1 LAEGTIICSETYPAL
16 EDAFASGLARVM
28 QQPARPVWVLVP
40 TNLLALHLRR
50 EVARRLGGVMGAEF
64 LTLVDA
70 ARRMALPELAARG
83 LRPMPPGA
91 VEIVLQRLIGGVPD
105 GSYFAPFR
113 RFTNGAAAVAHAIQL
128 LDGCLWTP
136 AALREA
142 AGRGHFRDPGA
153 GRRLAAL
160 AALWQGLCG
169 WKAQEGV
176 FDADDLVRAAGREDL
191 EPSEHADAL
200 VIYGFY
206 DFTPAQRRLVGRLT
220 TLAQECSAYVLWQEQ
235 DGAPGPG
242 FEYAEP
248 AVRWLQQ
255 ELGVAEVEAA
265 PGQAS
270 ASDLGALVQDL
281 FRGGLVSA
289 AWRSEDAERG
299 PAQDGTVRVV
309 TCPGEVS
316 EAEEVAREVLRAALQ
331 SEGRASCGVLVR
343 SAAETVGLLAEA
355 FGRVGI
361 PAYVRE
367 GLPLVDT
374 VAGRIALSAL
384 DLAVSELEREA
395 VLDLLG
401 LAALSWP
408 AGLSA
413 SSLDRLTREAGILKG
428 RETWKTR
435 LLRRATHLR
444 REANEA
450 EDEGERRVCARDAEM
465 CTTAAGLL
473 EELFEDID
481 LLGSARSW
489 ADLAGRLRAL
499 VDRLTPA
506 EDEGREAV
514 LDVVGELARLDL
526 TRAPAGA
533 ARARWLLGR
542 RLALQSLRR
551 KRFQHVGVTVSG
563 IMAARGATFDAVI
576 VPGLVEKGFPR
587 HIPEQSLVTELD
599 RDALNEIAQPL
610 GCGAL
615 PLQWNRP
622 AEERYLFRMA
632 LGSARRQ
639 VVLTYP
645 RLEQDTGRPRMPS
658 RFLTEACAALGEVA
672 LGERGEAGLVRT
684 VRLNSSARDPA
695 ELALALDGPEYDAA
709 VFAGGG
715 AGARRVAYMKA
726 ISDSFARAVQMDR
739 ARWGRPDFG
748 PYDGKVRADD
758 LLEGLRERHGRFG
771 SAVSATRFE
780 TYAHCP
786 FEYYLTYILGVSE
799 IEAPSEELQLPPRE
813 RGLLLHDLL
822 RDLYRERLKG
832 RRLGE
837 LSADEIDALVERAAG
852 LLDGL
857 GRIHAENRPATWI
870 AERERALDELRAL
883 LVHEQQRHGDAA
895 PALLEYEFGS
905 EANAYALDLGDGQ
918 SVGFRGRIDRVDRL
932 ADGGLQVVDYKT
944 GKGSGLKKDALL
956 GGRQLQL
963 PIYLLAAAGS
973 TSAESARALYLLV
986 SGPRDVPE
994 FTLASLGERL
1004 EDFRKA
1010 VRLILE
1016 GIAAGDFFPLPADRS
1031 ERHGHCSSYCPFAI
1045 ACGAARLAL
1054 AEMKQSDPDAS
1065 RLAELRDIV

>member
-1 LAEGTIICSETYPAL
+1 LAEGTIICSETFPAL
-16 EDAFASGLARVM
+16 EDAFASGLARLM
-28 QQPARPVWVLVP
+28 QQQAGAVWVLVP

-50 EVARRLGGVMGAEF
+50 EAARRLGGVMGVEF

-70 ARRMALPELAARG
+70 ARRMALPEFAARG

-91 VEIVLQRLIGGVPD
+91 VELVLQRLIGDVPD
-105 GSYFAPFR
+105 DSYFAPFR
-113 RFTNGAAAVAHAIQL
+113 RFTNGAVAVAHAIQL
-128 LDGCLWTP
+128 LDSCLWTP

-142 AGRGHFRDPGA
+142 AGRGRFRDPGA
-153 GRRLAAL
+153 GRRLAEL

-169 WKAQEGV
+169 WKAQAGV
-176 FDADDLVRAAGREDL
+176 FDADDLVREAGQEDL
-191 EPSEHADAL
+191 DPSEHADAL

-220 TLAQECSAYVLWQEQ
+220 SLAQECSAYVLWEEQ
-235 DGAPGPG
+235 GGAPGPG

-248 AVRWLQQ
+248 AVRWLRQ
-255 ELGVAEVEAA
+255 ELGVAEVEAV
-265 PGQAS
+265 PDQAS
-270 ASDLGALVQDL
+270 GSDLDRLVQRV
-281 FRGGLVSA
+281 FRGVDGS
-289 AWRSEDAERG
+289 ERG
-299 PAQDGTVRVV
+299 DARDGTVRVV
-309 TCPGEVS
+309 SCPGQVS
-316 EAEEVAREVLRAALQ
+316 EAEEVAREVLRAALWA
-331 SEGRASCGVLVR
+331 EGQASCGVLVR

-355 FGRVGI
+355 FERAGI
-361 PAYVRE
+361 RSYMRE
-367 GLPLVDT
+367 GLPLSDT
-374 VAGRIALSAL
+374 AAGRIALCTL
-384 DLAVSELEREA
+384 DLAVSDLEREA

-408 AGLSA
+408 VGLSA

-435 LLRRATHLR
+435 LLGRAERLR
-444 REANEA
+444 REAHTA
-450 EDEGERRVCARDAEM
+450 EDQNESRLCERDARL
-465 CTTAAGLL
+465 CTTAVGLL

-481 LLGSARSW
+481 LLGSARTW
-489 ADLAGRLRAL
+489 RDLAGRLRAL
-499 VDRLTPA
+499 VDRLAPA

-514 LDVVGELARLDL
+514 LDVVGGLARLDL
-526 TRAPAGA
+526 TPAPAGV

-542 RLALQSLRR
+542 RLGLESLRR
-551 KRFQHVGVTVSG
+551 ERFQHVGVTVSG
-563 IMAARGATFDAVI
+563 IMTARGATFDAVI

-599 RDALNEIAQPL
+599 REALNEIAQPL

-615 PLQWNRP
+615 PLQRNRP
-622 AEERYLFRMA
+622 AEERYLFRVA

-672 LGERGEAGLVRT
+672 PDQGGEAGLVRT
-684 VRLNSSARDPA
+684 VRLNSSAQTPA

-709 VFAGGG
+709 VFAGGR
-715 AGARRVAYMKA
+715 AGARRVAYMSA

-739 ARWGRPDFG
+739 ARWGRNDFG
-748 PYDGKVRADD
+748 PYDGKVRAHD
-758 LLEGLRERHGRFG
+758 LLEGLREKHGRFG

-786 FEYYLTYILGVSE
+786 FEYYLTHILGVSE

-832 RRLGE
+832 RRLGK

-870 AERERALDELRAL
+870 AERERALDEVRAL
-883 LVHEQQRHGDAA
+883 LVHEQSSHGDAA
-895 PALLEYEFGS
+895 PALFEYEFGS
-905 EANAYALDLGDGQ
+905 EANAYALDLGDGL
-918 SVGFRGRIDRVDRL
+918 SIAFRGRIDRVDRL

-963 PIYLLAAAGS
+963 PIYLLAAAAG

-1016 GIAAGDFFPLPADRS
+1016 GISAGDFFPLPADRT
-1031 ERHGHCSSYCPFAI
+1031 ERYGHCSSYCPFAV

-1065 RLAELRDIV
+1065 RLAELRDIA